1 MNREEFN
8 ISVNNTLK
16 RCENTLIKKNKEYA
30 PNDDPL
36 NNFKEGAEMSGLS
49 MEQVLFMY
57 CLKHLVSLRDIV
69 FNKVDSDTEMLREK
83 TGDIINY
90 MVLLNAINDSQALTN
105 AKVDLKNIDA
115 LIETK

>member
-1 MNREEFN
+1 MNREDFEK
-8 ISVNNTLK
+8 SVKETIQ
-16 RCENTLIKKNKEYA
+16 RCEQTLIKKNEEYA

-69 FNKVDSDTEMLREK
+69 FGKVESSDELLHEK

-90 MVLLNAINDSQALTN
+90 MILLNAINDS
-105 AKVDLKNIDA
+105 KKYF
-115 LIETK
+115 

>member
-1 MNREEFN
+1 MNRNEFN
-8 ISVNNTLK
+8 VSVNNTLK
-16 RCENTLIKKNKEYA
+16 RCEDTLIKKNKEYA

-36 NNFKEGAEMSGLS
+36 NNFKEGSEMSGLI

-69 FNKVDSDTEMLREK
+69 FGKVESDTTMIREK

-90 MVLLNAINDSQALTN
+90 MVLLNAINDS
-105 AKVDLKNIDA
+105 KK
-115 LIETK
+115 K

>member
-1 MNREEFN
+1 MNRNEFN
-8 ISVNNTLK
+8 VSVNNTLK
-16 RCENTLIKKNKEYA
+16 RCEETLVKKNKEYA

-36 NNFKEGAEMSGLS
+36 NNFKEGSEMSGLI

-69 FNKVDSDTEMLREK
+69 FGKVEGDTEMIREK

-90 MVLLNAINDSQALTN
+90 MVLLNAINDS
-105 AKVDLKNIDA
+105 KK
-115 LIETK
+115 K

>member
-1 MNREEFN
+1 MNRNEFN
-8 ISVNNTLK
+8 VSVNNTLK
-16 RCENTLIKKNKEYA
+16 RCEDTLIKKNKEYA

-36 NNFKEGAEMSGLS
+36 NNFKEGSEMSGLT

-69 FNKVDSDTEMLREK
+69 FGKVEADTEMIREK

-90 MVLLNAINDSQALTN
+90 MVLLNAIIDS
-105 AKVDLKNIDA
+105 KK
-115 LIETK
+115 K

>member
-69 FNKVDSDTEMLREK
+69 FKKVDSDTEMLREK

-90 MVLLNAINDSQALTN
+90 MVLLNAINDSQTLSIEKLDYINSSDDMLT
-105 AKVDLKNIDA
+105 K
-115 LIETK
+115 

>member
-1 MNREEFN
+1 MNRGEFN
-8 ISVNNTLK
+8 NSVNNTLK
-16 RCENTLIKKNKEYA
+16 RCENTLVKKNKEYA

-36 NNFKEGAEMSGLS
+36 NNFREGSEMSGMS

-69 FNKVDSDTEMLREK
+69 FEKVPSNTELLREK

-90 MVLLNAINDSQALTN
+90 MVLLNAINDS
-105 AKVDLKNIDA
+105 KN
-115 LIETK
+115 K